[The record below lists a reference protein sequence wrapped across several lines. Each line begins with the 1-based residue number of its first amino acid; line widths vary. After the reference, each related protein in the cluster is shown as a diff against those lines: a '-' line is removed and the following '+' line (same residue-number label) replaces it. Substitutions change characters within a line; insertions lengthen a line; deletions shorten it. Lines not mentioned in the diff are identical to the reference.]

1 MKRAKRSITTT
12 VCVIVALCVC
22 YLIFCGIIGKKKF
35 FPNTSMNG
43 IDVSNMTVKEAA
55 KAVEDQFTTEY
66 NNAEIDVTLGE
77 QTYCIAIQDALDMNV
92 TDAVQKANDES
103 HGFLTRGVNYIK
115 ALFGEAEY
123 AAQPTLKDKK
133 LLYTAI
139 EQSGLMKLEG
149 VEDSSYTVQ
158 DDKIVV
164 TKGRGG
170 YTVDS
175 DKLTDMLADCIKKG
189 NFDAK
194 LECPLTYSD
203 VDLDL
208 VYDQIYVAPEDATL
222 DPENDYSVTDSVVGI
237 SFDKEAAKKKLEAAA
252 DGEKVSFDLIYTE
265 PELSKETLQAY
276 LFRDT
281 LGSFSTNVG
290 GTDARKGNVAKA
302 AENCNGT
309 ILMPGEEFS
318 FNNVVGQRTI
328 ENGFNAAPSYVNGES
343 VDEVGGGICQVSST
357 LYDACLYANLEIAE
371 RHCHPHP
378 SSYVDAGFDATVSW
392 GGPDYRFVNNTDFP
406 IKVAASYGGGVVTC
420 TIYGTKLK
428 GFRVSLSSKLVETY
442 DYETEYEDD
451 DTLEEGEEE
460 VSVTGITGTKYQ
472 TYRTVYDEN
481 GEEVSSEPESVSVYD
496 KRNKVVL
503 RGTKE
508 KEDTAEDTSTEEDTT
523 EDKKKDDK
531 DKKKK
536 EDVTTEESTTEK
548 ETTSKDN
555 TKKTEDKKTDDSEKS
570 DKKSDKTTDKKKSDK
585 TADDSDKPE

>member
-1 MKRAKRSITTT
+1 MKKAKRSVTTT

-35 FPNTSMNG
+35 FPNTSING

-55 KAVEDQFTTEY
+55 AAVEDQFATEY
-66 NNAEIDVTLGE
+66 NNAGIDVTLEGK
-77 QTYCIAIQDALDMNV
+77 TYCIAIEEALDLNV
-92 TDAVQKANDES
+92 IDAVQQANDVS
-103 HGFLTRGVNYIK
+103 HGFLTRGFNFIK

-123 AAQPTLKDKK
+123 TARPSLKDKK
-133 LLYTAI
+133 PLYTAI
-139 EQSGLMKLEG
+139 EQSGLTKLEG
-149 VEDSSYTVQ
+149 VEDSSYTVK
-158 DDKIVV
+158 DDKVIV

-175 DKLTDMLADCIKKG
+175 DKLADEIASCISKG
-189 NFDAK
+189 EFDAQ

-208 VYDQIYVAPEDATL
+208 VYDQIYVAPADATL

-237 SFDKEAAKKKLEAAA
+237 SFDKDAARKKLDAAA
-252 DGEKVSFDLIYTE
+252 DGEEVSFDLVYTE

-328 ENGFNAAPSYVNGES
+328 ENGFQAAPSYVNGES

-378 SSYVDAGFDATVSW
+378 STYVDAGFDATVSW
-392 GGPDYRFVNNTDFP
+392 GGPDYRFINNTDYP
-406 IKVAASYGGGVVTC
+406 LKVTASYSGGVVSC
-420 TIYGTKLK
+420 AIYGTKLK
-428 GFRVSLSSKLVETY
+428 DFRVSLSSELVATY
-442 DYETEYEDD
+442 DYDTEYEDD
-451 DTLEEGEEE
+451 DTLEKGEEE

-472 TYRTVYDEN
+472 TYRTVYDGN
-481 GEEVSSEPESVSVYD
+481 GEVISSEPESVSVYD
-496 KRNKVVL
+496 KRDKVVL

-508 KEDTAEDTSTEEDTT
+508 KEDTSEENSTEEKKTEEKTTEEKTTEDTT
-523 EDKKKDDK
+523 EKKDDK
-531 DKKKK
+531 K
-536 EDVTTEESTTEK
+536 
-548 ETTSKDN
+548 
-555 TKKTEDKKTDDSEKS
+555 DDSKKDDKKS
-570 DKKSDKTTDKKKSDK
+570 DKKSDNKKKNDTK
-585 TADDSDKPE
+585 TDD